1 MITQVNIS
9 EGRDKLFFNFISYF
23 VVGII
28 AILCVLPFL
37 FVLSGSFTLEQ
48 SIHLYG
54 YSLWP
59 KEFSLNAYKV
69 IFRIPQMV
77 TKAYGVTILVTVTGT
92 LTGLFMCS
100 MTAYALQRPYFKY
113 RNAFAMYF
121 YFTTLFNGGL
131 VPWYIL
137 MIKYL
142 KLKNNLLSLIIPSL
156 LGVFYIIIM
165 RSFMSSVPD
174 SLGESAKI
182 DGAGEFKIFAQIY
195 MPLSKPALASIGLFY
210 ALGYWNNWSNAM
222 LFITDTDLYPLQFFL
237 YNMLMSMQPAT
248 EMARSSGM
256 IITSPPAE
264 SFKLAMTIVATGP
277 IVLLYPF
284 AQKYF
289 ITGITIGAVK
299 G

>member
-1 MITQVNIS
+1 MYYIIKVLISAILIVGIS
-9 EGRDKLFFNFISYF
+9 ELSKRSSLIG
-23 VVGII
+23 
-28 AILCVLPFL
+28 AILASIPFVSVLAFIWIYVDTKNVETISKLSYSIFWLVIPSLVL
-37 FVLSGSFTLEQ
+37 FVIL
-48 SIHLYG
+48 
-54 YSLWP
+54 P
-59 KEFSLNAYKV
+59 
-69 IFRIPQMV
+69 IFL
-77 TKAYGVTILVTVTGT
+77 K
-92 LTGLFMCS
+92 
-100 MTAYALQRPYFKY
+100 YFKY